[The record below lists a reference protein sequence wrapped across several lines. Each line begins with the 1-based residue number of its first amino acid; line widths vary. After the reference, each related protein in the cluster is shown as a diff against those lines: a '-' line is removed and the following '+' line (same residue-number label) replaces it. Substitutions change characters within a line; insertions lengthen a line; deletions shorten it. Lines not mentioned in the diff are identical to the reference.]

1 MSGSISSV
9 TIHYSQC
16 GLGDVSGVDRGSC
29 GHSCCLAA
37 GVGIPVGAENA
48 TVYRQAKG
56 RSVVVTCVDV
66 GHSQWLSPPTPT
78 PHRGGNTIGD
88 PT

>member
-1 MSGSISSV
+1 M
-9 TIHYSQC
+9 
-16 GLGDVSGVDRGSC
+16 SGVDRGSC
-29 GHSCCLAA
+29 GHSCCFAA

-66 GHSQWLSPPTPT
+66 VDICVQWLSPTHNQASPEDKYN
-78 PHRGGNTIGD
+78 RGSNVGACLRAVGIRL
-88 PT
+88 